1 MNDRHP
7 HEPAHS
13 TATPLAALCEV
24 TLRID
29 QLYSHWARAQGI
41 NHHLLAIFS
50 TLDVHGCCTQKQ
62 ISETWTLPKQTVSNL
77 CRQLQDEGLIII
89 ESSDSDRREKR
100 MRLSEKGLA
109 HATPILDRLKS
120 RETQAMQDF
129 GEARTAKLLAELSA
143 LENILN
149 ERMRR

>member
-62 ISETWTLPKQTVSNL
+62 ISEIWMLPKQTVSNL
-77 CRQLQDEGLIII
+77 CRQLHDQGLIII
-89 ESSDSDRREKR
+89 EPSDNDRREKR
-100 MRLSEKGLA
+100 TIVRRDSSNFCAFKA
-109 HATPILDRLKS
+109 S
-120 RETQAMQDF
+120 RIF
-129 GEARTAKLLAELSA
+129 
-143 LENILN
+143 
-149 ERMRR
+149 